1 MCKYCDLV
9 SGDEIDIG
17 DSKNQT
23 LYIERHNNNFSIST
37 HLYNSEEEDETDINF
52 CPKCRK
58 KVRWLKWQL
67 IINH

>member
-17 DSKNQT
+17 DNQNQT

-37 HLYNSEEEDETDINF
+37 HLYNSEEEDETDINY
-52 CPKCRK
+52 CPMCGRK
-58 KVRWLKWQL
+58 LGEV
-67 IINH
+67 

>member
-17 DSKNQT
+17 DNKNQV

-37 HLYNSEEEDETDINF
+37 EIDEIDINY
-52 CPKCRK
+52 CPICGRK
-58 KVRWLKWQL
+58 LGG
-67 IINH
+67 

>member
-17 DSKNQT
+17 DNQNQT

-37 HLYNSEEEDETDINF
+37 EEDETDINF
-52 CPKCRK
+52 CPKCWK
-58 KVRWLKWQL
+58 KVR
-67 IINH
+67 